1 MGDRKIRCVCS
12 DPAKRPGLN
21 WEFEMRKVMFGIV
34 ALAVLGMSVSFS
46 YGAGKKGG
54 GKKHPASTSAPADP
68 ATPEAVTPML

>member
-1 MGDRKIRCVCS
+1 
-12 DPAKRPGLN
+12 
-21 WEFEMRKVMFGIV
+21 MRKVMFGIV